1 MLSESCAVNACPSG
15 TLADHAR
22 LLRVHTTKHQTNHH
36 KETIMKKA
44 SILIGLIMLATA
56 PAFAQTTTVPNPL
69 SPSSSSTSTPSTAVK
84 SSAAATAPSASDA
97 SVKAKAK
104 SAPMTQAA
112 GGGDGKVW
120 VNTSSKVYHCEG
132 DKYYGKTKKGEY
144 LSEADAKSKG
154 FHGVNNKS
162 CAAKS

>member
-1 MLSESCAVNACPSG
+1 M
-15 TLADHAR
+15 
-22 LLRVHTTKHQTNHH
+22 
-36 KETIMKKA
+36 MKKA
-44 SILIGLIMLATA
+44 SVLIGLMILAAA
-56 PAFAQTTTVPNPL
+56 PVFAQTTTVPNPL
-69 SPSSSSTSTPSTAVK
+69 APSGTSSPAAAAK
-84 SSAAATAPSASDA
+84 SSASSGASATSGAS
-97 SVKAKAK
+97 AKAK
-104 SAPMTQAA
+104 SAPVAQAA

-154 FHGVNNKS
+154 FHGVGGKS

>member
-1 MLSESCAVNACPSG
+1 
-15 TLADHAR
+15 
-22 LLRVHTTKHQTNHH
+22 
-36 KETIMKKA
+36 MKKT
-44 SILIGLIMLATA
+44 SILIGLIMLAAA

-69 SPSSSSTSTPSTAVK
+69 APSNGTTTSTPAP
-84 SSAAATAPSASDA
+84 AAKASGA
-97 SVKAKAK
+97 SGASGASAKAK

-120 VNTSSKVYHCEG
+120 VNSSSKVYHCEG

-154 FHGVNNKS
+154 FHGVGGKS